1 MRVVLDTAFS
11 DGTASSCQET
21 AIIFVTE
28 ENGIKAYPLLY

>member
-11 DGTASSCQET
+11 DGTQAAKKYI

-28 ENGIKAYPLLY
+28 ENGIKAYPSLY